1 MKKKC
6 GLWYLPWQSLVKFT
20 PLNSELIFRL
30 PIELLT
36 YALNQ
41 DISISTS
48 TLQAAYSTFCANSKP
63 SVHYT
68 ALRRAGQTIAPP
80 RRERALDTGRRTL
93 PNRKS

>member
-1 MKKKC
+1 MR
-6 GLWYLPWQSLVKFT
+6 SLVLTVTISKFT

-48 TLQAAYSTFCANSKP
+48 TLQAVHSTFCANSKP

-68 ALRRAGQTIAPP
+68 ALRRAGQTIASP
-80 RRERALDTGRRTL
+80 RRERALDT
-93 PNRKS
+93 